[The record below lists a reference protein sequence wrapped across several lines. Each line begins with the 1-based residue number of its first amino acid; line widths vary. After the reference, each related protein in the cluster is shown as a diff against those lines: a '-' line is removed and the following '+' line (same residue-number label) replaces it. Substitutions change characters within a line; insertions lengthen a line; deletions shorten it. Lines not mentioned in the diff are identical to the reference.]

1 MLNRQ
6 NLSLEAD
13 IVGPNPNGTAYIAE
27 KSILRPNL
35 ASKAVQSLMDTYV
48 FDVQGAKTGKVE
60 VFKNKVVKIQRALQF
75 SKWAAEEQ

>member
-1 MLNRQ
+1 
-6 NLSLEAD
+6 
-13 IVGPNPNGTAYIAE
+13 
-27 KSILRPNL
+27 
-35 ASKAVQSLMDTYV
+35 MDTYV